1 MATAMQSEANVPLLC
16 APAHITRYA
25 GKFEKLSQN
34 SWRVPA
40 GDPVGHFLGYNGPAE
55 IVGYDWDRA
64 RGVFVH
70 PLLVQLRPTV
80 LTRPDA
86 KQQKLNCA
94 VQRLGR

>member
-40 GDPVGHFLGYNGPAE
+40 GDPSVISLA
-55 IVGYDWDRA
+55 IMA
-64 RGVFVH
+64 
-70 PLLVQLRPTV
+70 QLR
-80 LTRPDA
+80 L
-86 KQQKLNCA
+86 
-94 VQRLGR
+94 LGMIGTELVVCLLIRY

>member
-1 MATAMQSEANVPLLC
+1 MYLYFVLQHILHATLASSRSYLRTLGVFLLE
-16 APAHITRYA
+16 TRY
-25 GKFEKLSQN
+25 
-34 SWRVPA
+34 
-40 GDPVGHFLGYNGPAE
+40 PVGHFLGYNGPAE